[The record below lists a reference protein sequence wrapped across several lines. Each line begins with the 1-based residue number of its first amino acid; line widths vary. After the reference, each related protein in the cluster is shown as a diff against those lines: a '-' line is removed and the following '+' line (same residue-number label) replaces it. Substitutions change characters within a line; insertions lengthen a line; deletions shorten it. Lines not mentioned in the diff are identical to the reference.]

1 MQVQVQTDK
10 NIRTETDWIED
21 QLVDSL
27 SRFADQL
34 VRVEVHL
41 SDQNGEKS
49 GTDDIRCG
57 LDARIAG
64 VKSVVVTHSAGNVHD
79 AYHGA
84 VSKLSKSL
92 ETSTAKL
99 SSRRGR
105 ESIRTAGEPQELPE
119 DLLS

>member
-1 MQVQVQTDK
+1 MQVQIQTDK
-10 NIRTETDWIED
+10 HIRNDTDWIED
-21 QLVDSL
+21 ELNTSL

-34 VRVEVHL
+34 VRVDVHL

-64 VKSVVVTHSAGNVHD
+64 VKSLVVTHSAASVHD
-79 AYHGA
+79 AFHG
-84 VSKLSKSL
+84 SLGKLTRSL

-99 SSRRGR
+99 EARRGR
-105 ESIRTAGEPQELPE
+105 DSIRTAPPAEDELPE
-119 DLLS
+119 VG